1 MLTMVWIKYLPT
13 SEQRHEDAEQ
23 TVCNAP
29 QCSTMAMSPCA
40 QRCVV
45 RATRWIFLRAGARP
59 VVARIAQPH
68 ITGIAHGDRAASP
81 TLFRDRRD
89 AHGGAQYVIRSID
102 QRLRG
107 LSEHPGGDARPDS
120 WHGADN
126 GDVSMLALVPRRYSL
141 RLEGIEQP
149 LEVALGVAALRRDEV
164 HTRQQQLHVRGD
176 GLHHTRCGIDTGV
189 LQHFMDL
196 PRLEPAD
203 AVRAQQP
210 FQTALRQRSEE
221 HTSELQSLAYLVC
234 RLLLEKK

>member
-126 GDVSMLALVPRRYSL
+126 GDVSMLALVDRKST
-141 RLEGIEQP
+141 RLNSSHLVISY
-149 LEVALGVAALRRDEV
+149 
-164 HTRQQQLHVRGD
+164 
-176 GLHHTRCGIDTGV
+176 
-189 LQHFMDL
+189 
-196 PRLEPAD
+196 
-203 AVRAQQP
+203 AVFCLKKKKHKAN
-210 FQTALRQRSEE
+210 
-221 HTSELQSLAYLVC
+221 LQSLAK
-234 RLLLEKK
+234 RRSSLLIEKKKVIDECTM